1 MLLILESQW
10 YLSCDKNLGCNI
22 SVPWIANNSLFFIKS
37 LEARLHHL
45 VLPKYYCGLQNQA
58 FFASLSFLLALALRL
73 SGVNRKE
80 FALNDINAFFGR
92 KDLER

>member
-1 MLLILESQW
+1 M
-10 YLSCDKNLGCNI
+10 
-22 SVPWIANNSLFFIKS
+22 
-37 LEARLHHL
+37 
-45 VLPKYYCGLQNQA
+45 LPKYYCGLQNQV

-92 KDLER
+92 GFGKIEKYKQRIMFDLTQHFGADFIKNVS